1 MQQRSGEGIVGRLK
15 RCFVPISCCC
25 WSSTFFTTQFQLT
38 SCAKAPVSGV
48 IYIGA
53 TVIFTQ
59 LHILETLLLLT
70 SVLAKYASSQIGTPT
85 CIYFVRTP
93 DTRNDRLVNGA
104 AIGVEHRYR
113 SYRHLQAIRT
123 TFYEQLPFF
132 CRVSHHTI
140 LRQCLRRAYLIHC
153 NRIFSRLSEYHL
165 PLRTVSWNIATDT
178 ANDAYLHILALT
190 YLSHYLT
197 YIHVPFSLAHN
208 FLYTYSENN

>member
-1 MQQRSGEGIVGRLK
+1 M
-15 RCFVPISCCC
+15 SCCC
-25 WSSTFFTTQFQLT
+25 WFSTFFTTQSQLT
-38 SCAKAPVSGV
+38 SCAKTPVSWV

-70 SVLAKYASSQIGTPT
+70 SVLVKYASSQIGTPT
-85 CIYFVRTP
+85 CIYFARTP

-104 AIGVEHRYR
+104 AIGVEHWYR

-140 LRQCLRRAYLIHC
+140 LRQCFGELTLSTAIEYSLVYRCIICRFAPYH
-153 NRIFSRLSEYHL
+153 RISPQIPPMTH
-165 PLRTVSWNIATDT
+165 
-178 ANDAYLHILALT
+178 T
-190 YLSHYLT
+190 YL
-197 YIHVPFSLAHN
+197 FSLFH
-208 FLYTYSENN
+208 LLHVYTRTFSSCA